1 MLFVVG
7 VMFLFCRFSNMFSW
21 LFLMVVSLLVMG
33 FWVCARCYIGGLA
46 GLSFFCHCL
55 VIIFSALSALLG
67 VAVDCCYLFR
77 LQTQPGGVI
86 VVVFLFSFESL

>member
-1 MLFVVG
+1 
-7 VMFLFCRFSNMFSW
+7 
-21 LFLMVVSLLVMG
+21 MVVSHGRFTACHGLLGVRTLLHWWSRG
-33 FWVCARCYIGGLA
+33 FVIL
-46 GLSFFCHCL
+46 LSLSCHY
-55 VIIFSALSALLG
+55 FSALSALLG